1 MNKFYLFSKY
11 IFHCEFETLVSVMK
25 DKTQMFNPK
34 FYKKLNIHDDNLNYF
49 SNTFKSNYEKGN
61 LFNLL
66 VNSNII
72 TYQIIDMI
80 QTDYFFSIKWKLYIT
95 HLKEQKH
102 LIPVQCN
109 FSLFSNNENNFYNN
123 NDNNNDNNNFDDKNF
138 SNNFYKNGCLF
149 VAEYSFEKNFNYIFN
164 KEEIYR
170 QYYYNVFENFV
181 IKNEYMKYFQN
192 HFIIKGDY
200 KKACKLFENFKLI
213 CGFFTNVFEFKNSK
227 FLEEGNEI
235 ILKINKNKILNY
247 NFFNIN
253 NNSSNKNN
261 NYFLVIVKCE
271 KIIKK
276 HLKNF
281 YFLNLI
287 LENEK
292 FNFVCEINQNLDFHF
307 MINFKIIYLEG
318 NNKIY
323 LYLCKKIV
331 EKILYNFYQIF
342 LKYSN

>member
-11 IFHCEFETLVSVMK
+11 IFHCEFETLISVMK

-34 FYKKLNIHDDNLNYF
+34 FYKKLNIHDENLNYF
-49 SNTFKSNYEKGN
+49 SNTFKSNYEIGN

-80 QTDYFFSIKWKLYIT
+80 QTDYFFSIKWKLFIT

-109 FSLFSNNENNFYNN
+109 LTLFSNNENDNF
-123 NDNNNDNNNFDDKNF
+123 NFDD
-138 SNNFYKNGCLF
+138 NNFKEYFNNIYNKGCLF
-149 VAEYSFEKNFNYIFN
+149 IAEYFFEENFNYIFN

-170 QYYYNVFENFV
+170 QYYYKVFENFV
-181 IKNEYMKYFQN
+181 IKNEFLKYFQN

-227 FLEEGNEI
+227 YFEEGNEI
-235 ILKINKNKILNY
+235 IMKINKNNIIKNN
-247 NFFNIN
+247 NFFIVN
-253 NNSSNKNN
+253 NNNN
-261 NYFLVIVKCE
+261 NLKHSNYFLVIVKCE
-271 KIIKK
+271 KIIKDT
-276 HLKNF
+276 LKNF
-281 YFLNLI
+281 YFFDLI
-287 LENEK
+287 FGKEK
-292 FNFVCEINQNLDFHF
+292 FNFICEINQNLDTHF
-307 MINFKIIYLEG
+307 AINFKIIYLEG

-323 LYLCKKIV
+323 LFLCKKKV

-342 LKYSN
+342 LKYSS

>member
-11 IFHCEFETLVSVMK
+11 IFHCEFETLISVMK

-49 SNTFKSNYEKGN
+49 SNTCKSNYEKGN

-80 QTDYFFSIKWKLYIT
+80 QTDYFFSIKWKLCIT

-109 FSLFSNNENNFYNN
+109 LTLFSNNENNF
-123 NDNNNDNNNFDDKNF
+123 NFNFENEKNV
-138 SNNFYKNGCLF
+138 NFYKNGCLF
-149 VAEYSFEKNFNYIFN
+149 VAEYFFEENFSYIFY
-164 KEEIYR
+164 KEEMYR
-170 QYYYNVFENFV
+170 QYYYNVFESFV

-227 FLEEGNEI
+227 YFEEGNEI
-235 ILKINKNKILNY
+235 ILKINKNKILKY
-247 NFFNIN
+247 NFNV
-253 NNSSNKNN
+253 SSNKNN

-271 KIIKK
+271 KILKE
-276 HLKNF
+276 HLKNL
-281 YFLNLI
+281 YFFNLI
-287 LENEK
+287 LGNEK
-292 FNFVCEINQNLDFHF
+292 FNFICEINQNLDSYF
-307 MINFKIIYLEG
+307 IVNFNVIYLEG
-318 NNKIY
+318 NNKNY
-323 LYLCKKIV
+323 LFLCKKIV

>member
-11 IFHCEFETLVSVMK
+11 IFHCEFETLISVMK

-80 QTDYFFSIKWKLYIT
+80 QTDYFFSIKWKLCIT

-109 FSLFSNNENNFYNN
+109 LTLFSNNENNF
-123 NDNNNDNNNFDDKNF
+123 NFNFENEKNV
-138 SNNFYKNGCLF
+138 NFYKNGCLF
-149 VAEYSFEKNFNYIFN
+149 VAEYFFEENFSFIFN

-170 QYYYNVFENFV
+170 QYYYNVFESFV

-227 FLEEGNEI
+227 YFEEGNEI
-235 ILKINKNKILNY
+235 ILKINKNKILKY
-247 NFFNIN
+247 NFNV
-253 NNSSNKNN
+253 SSNKNN

-271 KIIKK
+271 KILKE

-281 YFLNLI
+281 YFFNLI
-287 LENEK
+287 LGNEK
-292 FNFVCEINQNLDFHF
+292 FNFICEIIQNLDSHF
-307 MINFKIIYLEG
+307 IINFNVIYLEG
-318 NNKIY
+318 NNKNY
-323 LYLCKKIV
+323 LILCKKIV
-331 EKILYNFYQIF
+331 EKILYNFFQIF
-342 LKYSN
+342 LKY

>member
-11 IFHCEFETLVSVMK
+11 IFHCEFETLISVMK

-80 QTDYFFSIKWKLYIT
+80 QTDYFFSIKWKLCIT

-109 FSLFSNNENNFYNN
+109 LTLFSNNENNF
-123 NDNNNDNNNFDDKNF
+123 NFNFENEKNV
-138 SNNFYKNGCLF
+138 NFYKNGCLF
-149 VAEYSFEKNFNYIFN
+149 VAEYFFEENFSFIFN

-170 QYYYNVFENFV
+170 QYYYNVFESFV

-227 FLEEGNEI
+227 YFEEGNEI
-235 ILKINKNKILNY
+235 ILKINKNKILKY
-247 NFFNIN
+247 NFNV
-253 NNSSNKNN
+253 SSNKNN

-271 KIIKK
+271 KILKE

-281 YFLNLI
+281 YFFNLI
-287 LENEK
+287 LGNEK
-292 FNFVCEINQNLDFHF
+292 FNFICEINQNLDSHF
-307 MINFKIIYLEG
+307 IINFNVIYLEG
-318 NNKIY
+318 NNKNY
-323 LYLCKKIV
+323 LILCKKIV